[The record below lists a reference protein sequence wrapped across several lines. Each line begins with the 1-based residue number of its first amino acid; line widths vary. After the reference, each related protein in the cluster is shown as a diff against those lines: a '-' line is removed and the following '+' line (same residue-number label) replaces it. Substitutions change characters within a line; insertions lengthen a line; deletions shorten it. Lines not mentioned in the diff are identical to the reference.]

1 MIYKVIK
8 YILKKLENIQNEKYQ
23 KNIKKVN
30 LLFAFF
36 CLIFIVSFYTENQS
50 EVNFNSKTLHYEL
63 IFMIFIYLLSSKVW
77 TDYMEANYKGS
88 KKDYFNNWSFS
99 KLGRYIPA
107 GIMVLS
113 VRLNHDLPKD
123 KSSNKILF
131 GLIEEQFLGPLLCLP
146 ALCLSI
152 YFGVGPTILY
162 GYICFQVITFFIF
175 RFIYLKFNKG
185 AVSLLNFPIYYLASL
200 LLNVVLFTFI
210 AINLD
215 LNNPYQLGILYSI
228 SASIG
233 LLFPGVPAGIGI
245 RETFFFLLSNEAG
258 TNIEIIELML
268 QVRIVAI
275 IVDLIFGLWGI
286 IQIYLVKRNNG

>member
-1 MIYKVIK
+1 MNYKLIK
-8 YILKKLENIQNEKYQ
+8 YILKILKNIQNEKYQ

-36 CLIFIVSFYTENQS
+36 CLIFIASFYAENQS
-50 EVNFNSKTLHYEL
+50 EIKFNSKTLHYEVMFL
-63 IFMIFIYLLSSKVW
+63 IVIYLLSSKVW
-77 TDYMEANYKGS
+77 IDYMEVNYKGS
-88 KKDYFNNWSFS
+88 KKAYFNNWSFS

-123 KSSNKILF
+123 KSSNKILL
-131 GLIEEQFLGPLLCLP
+131 GLIEEQFLGPILCLP
-146 ALCLSI
+146 PLFLSL
-152 YFGVGPTILY
+152 YFGEGVTILY
-162 GYICFQVITFFIF
+162 GYICLQVVTFFIF
-175 RFIYLKFNKG
+175 RLIYFKFNRG
-185 AVSLLNFPIYYLASL
+185 AVSLLNFPSYYLVSL
-200 LLNVVLFTFI
+200 LLNVILFTFI
-210 AINLD
+210 ALNLE
-215 LNNPYQLGILYSI
+215 LNDPYQLGILYSI

-245 RETFFFLLSNEAG
+245 RETFFFLLSNEAS

-286 IQIYLVKRNNG
+286 MQIYLVKRNNG